1 MSSLDSY
8 RSGEYCRSAYNGGG
22 VPPNALIMPAMI
34 KDPFARLGLDRE
46 VLTVSQ
52 LNGRARVLLEDV
64 FSNIWVEGEISNLSR
79 PASGHVY
86 FTLKDSG
93 AQVRCALFRSNAARV
108 RQALKDGLAVKVRG
122 KVSLFEGRGDYQL
135 ILDTVEPAGDGALR
149 LAFDALKEKLNAE
162 GLFSAERK
170 VALPLHP
177 QRIGIVSSP
186 TGAVIRDIISVFR
199 RRAPQVELTLIPTAV
214 QGREAINQIVRA
226 LKLADSRGFD
236 ALILARGGGSLEDLW
251 CFNEEAVARAID
263 ACVTPIVSA
272 VGHETDVS
280 ISDFVADVRAPT
292 PSAAAEL
299 LAPDSSD
306 LHRRVENLQRRLV
319 TRMRDRLM
327 RDQLRL
333 DGISRRLR
341 HPGERLRQRAQR
353 LDDLDMRLRRAFEQL
368 LHKRQVRM
376 SHLQS
381 RLAAQHPG
389 RTLAFLKQRLDV
401 LAERLPRAIKENL
414 KTRRLQLQNQV
425 QTLNV
430 VSPLATL
437 GRGYSILLDERGRAI
452 RTAEQTKTGQRLT
465 AKLAEG
471 ELQVRVEDNHLTP
484 VTLSL
489 LD

>member
-1 MSSLDSY
+1 
-8 RSGEYCRSAYNGGG
+8 
-22 VPPNALIMPAMI
+22 MI
-34 KDPFARLGLDRE
+34 KDPFERLGLDRE

-64 FSNIWVEGEISNLSR
+64 FRNVWVEGEISNLAR

-93 AQVRCALFRSNAARV
+93 AQVRCALFRQNAARV
-108 RQALKDGLAVKVRG
+108 RQALRDGLAVKVRG

-149 LAFDALKEKLNAE
+149 LAFEALKEKLGAE
-162 GLFSAERK
+162 GLFSTEAK
-170 VALPLHP
+170 LALPAHP

-214 QGREAINQIVRA
+214 QGREAIKQIVRA
-226 LKLADSRGFD
+226 LQLADSRGFD

-251 CFNEEAVARAID
+251 CFNEEAVARAIA
-263 ACVTPIVSA
+263 ACKTPIVSA

-306 LHRRVENLQRRLV
+306 LQRRIDSLK
-319 TRMRDRLM
+319 RRLLLRIQSRLM
-327 RDQLRL
+327 HDRLRL
-333 DGISRRLR
+333 DSLTRRLR
-341 HPGERLRQRAQR
+341 HPGERLRQQAQR
-353 LDDLDMRLRRAFEQL
+353 LDDLDMRLRRAFEQRL
-368 LHKRQVRM
+368 NQRRERLAR
-376 SHLQS
+376 LDT

-389 RTLAFLKQRLDV
+389 RTLALLKQRLDS
-401 LAERLPRAIKENL
+401 LAERLPRAMRDTL
-414 KTRRLQLQNQV
+414 KDRRQRLQAQV
-425 QTLNV
+425 QTLHV

-437 GRGYSILLDERGRAI
+437 GRGYSILLDERGQAI
-452 RTAEQTKTGQRLT
+452 RNAAQTHNGQRLT
-465 AKLAEG
+465 ARLGEG

>member
-1 MSSLDSY
+1 M
-8 RSGEYCRSAYNGGG
+8 
-22 VPPNALIMPAMI
+22 MPGMI

-64 FSNIWVEGEISNLSR
+64 FSNIWVEGEISNLAR

-93 AQVRCALFRSNAARV
+93 AQVRCALFRNNAARV

-149 LAFDALKEKLNAE
+149 QAFEALKEKLGAE
-162 GLFSAERK
+162 GLFSNERK
-170 VALPLHP
+170 VALPAHP
-177 QRIGIVSSP
+177 RRIGIVSSP

-236 ALILARGGGSLEDLW
+236 AIILARGGGSLEDLW

-299 LAPDSSD
+299 LAPDMSD
-306 LHRRVENLQRRLV
+306 LQRRVENLQRRLLM
-319 TRMRDRLM
+319 RMRNHLAHQ
-327 RDQLRL
+327 QLKL
-333 DGISRRLR
+333 DGLTRRLR
-341 HPGERLRQRAQR
+341 HPGERLRQQAQR
-353 LDDLDMRLRRAFEQL
+353 LDDLDMRLRRAFEQRMNQR
-368 LHKRQVRM
+368 RQRLG
-376 SHLQS
+376 HLDA

-389 RTLAFLKQRLDV
+389 RALALLKQRLEGLDAT
-401 LAERLPRAIKENL
+401 LRRAFEQRLKLGRERLGSLEQRLPKAMTAALKE
-414 KTRRLQLQNQV
+414 RRQLLQAQV
-425 QTLNV
+425 QTLHV

-437 GRGYSILLDERGRAI
+437 GRGYSILLDDHGQAI
-452 RTAEQTKTGQRLT
+452 RRAEQTHTGQRLT
-465 AKLAEG
+465 ARLGEG

>member
-1 MSSLDSY
+1 
-8 RSGEYCRSAYNGGG
+8 
-22 VPPNALIMPAMI
+22 MI

-46 VLTVSQ
+46 ILTVSQ

-93 AQVRCALFRSNAARV
+93 AQVRCALFRQNAARV
-108 RQALKDGLAVKVRG
+108 RQVLKDGLAVKVRG

-135 ILDTVEPAGDGALR
+135 ILDTVEPAGEGALR

-170 VALPLHP
+170 VPLPLHP
-177 QRIGIVSSP
+177 QRIGIISSP

-199 RRAPQVELTLIPTAV
+199 RRAPQVRLTLIPTAV
-214 QGREAINQIVRA
+214 QGREAIAQIVRA
-226 LKLADSRGFD
+226 LKLADARGFD

-306 LHRRVENLQRRLV
+306 LHRRVDSLKRRLV
-319 TRMRDRLM
+319 ARIQDRLM
-327 RDQLRL
+327 RDRLRL
-333 DGISRRLR
+333 EGMSQRLR
-341 HPGERLRQRAQR
+341 HPGERLRQQAQR
-353 LDDLDMRLRRAFEQL
+353 LDDLDMRLRRAFEQHA
-368 LHKRQVRM
+368 HKRAVRLA
-376 SHLQS
+376 HLET

-389 RTLAFLKQRLDV
+389 RTLAFLKQRLDG
-401 LAERLPRAIKENL
+401 LSERLPRAMRETL
-414 KTRRLQLQNQV
+414 KTRRLQLQSQV
-425 QTLNV
+425 QTLHV

-437 GRGYSILLDERGRAI
+437 SRGYSILLDERGHAI
-452 RTAEQTKTGQRLT
+452 RSAEQTHNGQRLK
-465 AKLAEG
+465 ARLGEG
-471 ELQVRVEDNHLTP
+471 ELHVRVEDNHLAP

>member
-1 MSSLDSY
+1 
-8 RSGEYCRSAYNGGG
+8 
-22 VPPNALIMPAMI
+22 MPAMI
-34 KDPFARLGLDRE
+34 RDPFERLGLDRE

-64 FSNIWVEGEISNLSR
+64 FRSVWVEGEISNLAR
-79 PASGHVY
+79 PASGHMY

-93 AQVRCALFRSNAARV
+93 AQVRCALCRQSATRV
-108 RQALKDGLAVKVRG
+108 RQALRDGLAVRVRG

-149 LAFDALKEKLNAE
+149 LAFEALKEKLGAE

-170 VALPLHP
+170 KPLPAHP
-177 QRIGIVSSP
+177 QRIGVITSP
-186 TGAVIRDIISVFR
+186 SGAVIRDIISVFG
-199 RRAPQVELTLIPTAV
+199 RRAPQVELNLIPTAV
-214 QGREAINQIVRA
+214 QGREAIAQIVRA
-226 LKLADSRGFD
+226 IRLADGLGFD

-251 CFNEEAVARAID
+251 CFNEEAVARAVA

-299 LAPDSSD
+299 LAPDSSGIRQRLD
-306 LHRRVENLQRRLV
+306 GLQRRLLL
-319 TRMRDRLM
+319 RMQNRLSHDR
-327 RDQLRL
+327 LRL
-333 DGISRRLR
+333 DSLTRRLR
-341 HPGERLRQRAQR
+341 HPGERLRQQAQR
-353 LDDLDMRLRRAFEQL
+353 LDDLDMRLRRAFLISLNQRRERL
-368 LHKRQVRM
+368 ARAET
-376 SHLQS
+376 

-389 RTLAFLKQRLDV
+389 RNLKLLAQRLDS
-401 LAERLPRAIKENL
+401 LAERLPRAMRELL
-414 KTRRLQLQNQV
+414 KDRRQRFQAQLQ
-425 QTLNV
+425 TLQV

-437 GRGYSILLDERGRAI
+437 ARGYSILLDDHGQAI
-452 RTAEQTKTGQRLT
+452 RSAEQTRNGQRLT
-465 AKLAEG
+465 ARLDQG
-471 ELQVRVEDNHLTP
+471 ELLVRVEDNHLTP

>member
-1 MSSLDSY
+1 MSFM
-8 RSGEYCRSAYNGGG
+8 
-22 VPPNALIMPAMI
+22 MPAMI
-34 KDPFARLGLDRE
+34 RDPFERLGLDRE

-64 FSNIWVEGEISNLSR
+64 FRSVWVEGEISNLAR
-79 PASGHVY
+79 PASGHMY

-93 AQVRCALFRSNAARV
+93 AQVRCALFRQNATRV
-108 RQALKDGLAVKVRG
+108 RQALRDGLAVRVRG

-149 LAFDALKEKLNAE
+149 LAFEALKEKLGAE

-170 VALPLHP
+170 QPLPAHP
-177 QRIGIVSSP
+177 QRIGIITSP
-186 TGAVIRDIISVFR
+186 TGAVIRDIISVFG
-199 RRAPQVELTLIPTAV
+199 RRAPQVELYLIPTAV
-214 QGREAINQIVRA
+214 QGREATAQIVRA
-226 LKLADSRGFD
+226 IRLADSLGFD

-251 CFNEEAVARAID
+251 CFNEEAVARAVA

-299 LAPDSSD
+299 LAPDNSGLQQRLD
-306 LHRRVENLQRRLV
+306 GLQRRLLLRIQNRL
-319 TRMRDRLM
+319 THDRL
-327 RDQLRL
+327 RL
-333 DGISRRLR
+333 ESLTRRLR
-341 HPGERLRQRAQR
+341 HPGERLRQQAQR
-353 LDDLDMRLRRAFEQL
+353 LDDLDMRLRRAFMLNLNQRHERL
-368 LHKRQVRM
+368 ARLDT
-376 SHLQS
+376 

-389 RTLAFLKQRLDV
+389 RTLKLLGQRLDS
-401 LAERLPRAIKENL
+401 LAERLPRAMREVL
-414 KTRRLQLQNQV
+414 KDRRQRFQAQLQ
-425 QTLNV
+425 TLQV

-437 GRGYSILLDERGRAI
+437 ARGYSILLDEQGQAI
-452 RTAEQTKTGQRLT
+452 RSAEQTRNGQRLT
-465 AKLAEG
+465 ARLNEG
-471 ELQVRVEDNHLTP
+471 ELLVRVEDNHLTP

>member
-1 MSSLDSY
+1 
-8 RSGEYCRSAYNGGG
+8 
-22 VPPNALIMPAMI
+22 MPAMI
-34 KDPFARLGLDRE
+34 KDPFSRLGLDRE

-64 FSNIWVEGEISNLSR
+64 FSNIWVEGEISNLAR

-93 AQVRCALFRSNAARV
+93 AQVRCALFRQNAARV

-149 LAFDALKEKLNAE
+149 LAFEALKEKLGAE

-170 VALPLHP
+170 VPLPAHP

-199 RRAPQVELTLIPTAV
+199 RRAPQYI
-214 QGREAINQIVRA
+214 
-226 LKLADSRGFD
+226 
-236 ALILARGGGSLEDLW
+236 
-251 CFNEEAVARAID
+251 
-263 ACVTPIVSA
+263 
-272 VGHETDVS
+272 GHETDVS

-306 LHRRVENLQRRLV
+306 LQRRVESLHRRLLM
-319 TRMRDRLM
+319 RMRDRLA
-327 RDQLRL
+327 RERLRL
-333 DGISRRLR
+333 DGLARRLR
-341 HPGERLRQRAQR
+341 HPGERLRQQAQR
-353 LDDLDMRLRRAFEQL
+353 LDDLDMRMRRAFERQL
-368 LHKRQVRM
+368 DNRRQK
-376 SHLQS
+376 LL
-381 RLAAQHPG
+381 RLETRLSGQHPG
-389 RTLAFLKQRLDV
+389 RQLALLRQRLDS
-401 LAERLPRAIKENL
+401 LAERLPRAMREGL
-414 KTRRLQLQNQV
+414 KARRLQLQSQM
-425 QTLNV
+425 QTLHV

-437 GRGYSILLDERGRAI
+437 GRGYSILLDERGQAI
-452 RTAEQTKTGQRLT
+452 RNAEQTRPGQRLK

>member
-1 MSSLDSY
+1 
-8 RSGEYCRSAYNGGG
+8 
-22 VPPNALIMPAMI
+22 MPRMI
-34 KDPFARLGLDRE
+34 RDPFERLGLDRE

-64 FSNIWVEGEISNLSR
+64 FSNIWVEGEISNLAR

-93 AQVRCALFRSNAARV
+93 AQVRCALFRNNAARV
-108 RQALKDGLAVKVRG
+108 RQALRDGLAVKVRG

-149 LAFDALKEKLNAE
+149 LAFDALKEKLGNE
-162 GLFSAERK
+162 GLFSSERK
-170 VALPLHP
+170 RALPAHP

-226 LKLADSRGFD
+226 LQRADAQGFD

-251 CFNEEAVARAID
+251 CFNEEAVARAIA

-306 LHRRVENLQRRLV
+306 LGRRLESLQRRLLL
-319 TRMRDRLM
+319 RIQNRLAHDR
-327 RDQLRL
+327 LRL
-333 DGISRRLR
+333 DSLARRLR
-341 HPGERLRQRAQR
+341 HPGERLRQQAQR
-353 LDDLDMRLRRAFEQL
+353 LDDLDMRLRRAFEQRL
-368 LHKRQVRM
+368 NQRRERLAR
-376 SHLQS
+376 LDT

-389 RTLAFLKQRLDV
+389 RALALLKQHLDN
-401 LAERLPRAIKENL
+401 LAERLPRAMRQTL
-414 KTRRLQLQNQV
+414 ATRRQHLQVQV
-425 QTLNV
+425 QTLQV

-437 GRGYSILLDERGRAI
+437 SRGYSILLDERGQAI
-452 RTAEQTKTGQRLT
+452 RSAAQTRNGQRLT
-465 AKLAEG
+465 ARLGEG

>member
-1 MSSLDSY
+1 M
-8 RSGEYCRSAYNGGG
+8 
-22 VPPNALIMPAMI
+22 MPAMI
-34 KDPFARLGLDRE
+34 RDPFERLGLDRE

-64 FSNIWVEGEISNLSR
+64 FRSVWVEGEISNLAR
-79 PASGHVY
+79 PASGHMY

-93 AQVRCALFRSNAARV
+93 AQVRCALFRQSATRV
-108 RQALKDGLAVKVRG
+108 RQALRDGLAVRVRG

-149 LAFDALKEKLNAE
+149 LAFEALKEKLGAE

-170 VALPLHP
+170 KPLPAHP
-177 QRIGIVSSP
+177 QRFGVITSP
-186 TGAVIRDIISVFR
+186 TGAVIRDIISVFG
-199 RRAPQVELTLIPTAV
+199 RRAPQVELNLIPTAV
-214 QGREAINQIVRA
+214 QGREAIAQIVRA
-226 LKLADSRGFD
+226 IRLADGLGFD

-251 CFNEEAVARAID
+251 CFNEEAVARAVA

-299 LAPDSSD
+299 LAPDSSGIRQRLD
-306 LHRRVENLQRRLV
+306 GLQRRLLL
-319 TRMRDRLM
+319 RMQNRLSHDR
-327 RDQLRL
+327 LRL
-333 DGISRRLR
+333 DSLTRRLR
-341 HPGERLRQRAQR
+341 HPGERLRQQAQR
-353 LDDLDMRLRRAFEQL
+353 LDDLDMRLRRAFL
-368 LHKRQVRM
+368 LSLNQRRER
-376 SHLQS
+376 LARAET

-389 RTLAFLKQRLDV
+389 RNLKLLAQRLDS
-401 LAERLPRAIKENL
+401 LAERLPRAMRELL
-414 KTRRLQLQNQV
+414 KDRRQRFQAHL
-425 QTLNV
+425 QTLQV

-437 GRGYSILLDERGRAI
+437 ARGYSILLDDQGQAI
-452 RTAEQTKTGQRLT
+452 RSAEQTRNGQRLT
-465 AKLAEG
+465 ARLAQG
-471 ELQVRVEDNHLTP
+471 ELLVRVEDNHLTP

>member
-1 MSSLDSY
+1 M
-8 RSGEYCRSAYNGGG
+8 
-22 VPPNALIMPAMI
+22 MPAMI
-34 KDPFARLGLDRE
+34 RDSFERLGLDRE

-64 FSNIWVEGEISNLSR
+64 FRSVWVEGEISNLAR
-79 PASGHVY
+79 PASGHMY

-93 AQVRCALFRSNAARV
+93 AQVRCALFRQSATRV
-108 RQALKDGLAVKVRG
+108 RQALRDGLAVRVRG

-149 LAFDALKEKLNAE
+149 LAFEALKEKLGAE

-170 VALPLHP
+170 KPLPAHP
-177 QRIGIVSSP
+177 QRIGIITSP
-186 TGAVIRDIISVFR
+186 TGAVIRDIISVFG
-199 RRAPQVELTLIPTAV
+199 RRAPQVELNLIPTAV
-214 QGREAINQIVRA
+214 QGREAIAQIVRA
-226 LKLADSRGFD
+226 IRLADGLGFD

-251 CFNEEAVARAID
+251 CFNEEAVARAVA

-299 LAPDSSD
+299 LAPDSSGIRQR
-306 LHRRVENLQRRLV
+306 LEGPQRRLLL
-319 TRMRDRLM
+319 RMQNRLSHDR
-327 RDQLRL
+327 LRL
-333 DGISRRLR
+333 DSLTRRLR
-341 HPGERLRQRAQR
+341 HPGERLRQQAQR
-353 LDDLDMRLRRAFEQL
+353 LDDLDMRLRRAFL
-368 LHKRQVRM
+368 LSLNQRRER
-376 SHLQS
+376 LARAET

-389 RTLAFLKQRLDV
+389 RNLKLLAQRLDS
-401 LAERLPRAIKENL
+401 LAERLPRAMRELL
-414 KTRRLQLQNQV
+414 KDRRQRFQAHL
-425 QTLNV
+425 QTLQV

-437 GRGYSILLDERGRAI
+437 ARGYSILLDDQGQAI
-452 RTAEQTKTGQRLT
+452 RSAEQTRNGQRLT
-465 AKLAEG
+465 ARLAQG
-471 ELQVRVEDNHLTP
+471 ELLVRVEDNHLTP